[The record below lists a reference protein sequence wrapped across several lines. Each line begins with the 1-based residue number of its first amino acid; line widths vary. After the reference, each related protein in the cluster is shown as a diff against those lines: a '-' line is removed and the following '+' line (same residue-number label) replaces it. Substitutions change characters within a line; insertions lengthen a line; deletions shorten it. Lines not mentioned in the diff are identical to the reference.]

1 MFFYIKRSEINK
13 NMENGD
19 KNEREKL
26 VVVVNQ
32 LVIQQETFRTY
43 L

>member
-1 MFFYIKRSEINK
+1 
-13 NMENGD
+13 MENGD

>member
-13 NMENGD
+13 NMEKGD

>member
-1 MFFYIKRSEINK
+1 MSEFNK

-26 VVVVNQ
+26 VVVVIDVKYTN
-32 LVIQQETFRTY
+32 
-43 L
+43 